1 MDIAEIKIS
10 EPIFLKDEDYLCKL
24 TQNDN
29 DILINVDITPSIL
42 NFIYGTSEYLVLNNN
57 DIKVMKQ
64 IYDKAVDL
72 VHENTEEWF
81 ENKLELADVKNA
93 FVPFIVPDI
102 ENNCLGVKC
111 GLNEDVEYNKDEKYD
126 SVTLKVAGVVLNSN
140 SFKINLVLDKLNK
153 VEEKEEQSELVEKV
167 QQEEEQKEE
176 QKEEQQEEQE
186 QEQELHTETQNELV
200 SETQKIE
207 EENIQEENQENVE
220 ENLVLPSDELDELTE
235 VDFTNDNLDKLEMS
249 IEKDNLFLYYDI
261 INDKIKENMYYSLEN
276 ILKKRNFKNNNFDIE
291 EILFDDETVNDEDD
305 YMNESDNEMTI

>member
-1 MDIAEIKIS
+1 MDIAEINIS
-10 EPIFLKDEDYLCKL
+10 EPVFLKDEDYLCKL
-24 TQNDN
+24 SQKDN
-29 DILINVDITPSIL
+29 DILLNVDVTPSIV
-42 NFIYGTSEYLVLNNN
+42 NFIHGTSEHLVLNNN
-57 DIKVMKQ
+57 DIKIMKQ

-111 GLNEDVEYNKDEKYD
+111 SLNEDVEYNKDEKYI
-126 SVTLKVAGVVLNSN
+126 SVTLKVVGVVLNSN

-153 VEEKEEQSELVEKV
+153 VEEKQEQTQLVEEV
-167 QQEEEQKEE
+167 HN
-176 QKEEQQEEQE
+176 
-186 QEQELHTETQNELV
+186 QEQELNSEPQNEVV
-200 SETQKIE
+200 SETQPVEE
-207 EENIQEENQENVE
+207 EENTQEQTQESVE
-220 ENLVLPSDELDELTE
+220 ENLVLATDNLDELTE
-235 VDFTNDNLDKLEMS
+235 VDFTNDNLDKLDMS

-305 YMNESDNEMTI
+305 YMDESDNEMMI

>member
-1 MDIAEIKIS
+1 MDIAEINIS
-10 EPIFLKDEDYLCKL
+10 EPVFLKDEDYLCKL
-24 TQNDN
+24 SQNDN
-29 DILINVDITPSIL
+29 DILLNVDVTPSIV
-42 NFIYGTSEYLVLNNN
+42 NFIHGTSEHLVLNNN
-57 DIKVMKQ
+57 DVKIMKQ

-111 GLNEDVEYNKDEKYD
+111 SLNEDVEYNKDEKYI
-126 SVTLKVAGVVLNSN
+126 SVTLKVVGVVLNSN

-153 VEEKEEQSELVEKV
+153 VEEKQEQTQLLEEDHN
-167 QQEEEQKEE
+167 
-176 QKEEQQEEQE
+176 QE
-186 QEQELHTETQNELV
+186 QESEPQNEVV
-200 SETQKIE
+200 SETQSVNE
-207 EENIQEENQENVE
+207 EENTQENVE
-220 ENLVLPSDELDELTE
+220 ENLVLETDNLDELTE

-305 YMNESDNEMTI
+305 YMDESDNELMI

>member
-1 MDIAEIKIS
+1 MDIADIKIS
-10 EPIFLKDEDYLCKL
+10 EPVFLKDEDYLCKL
-24 TQNDN
+24 SQNDN
-29 DILINVDITPSIL
+29 DILLNVDVTPSIV
-42 NFIYGTSEYLVLNNN
+42 NFIHGTSEHLVLNNN
-57 DIKVMKQ
+57 DVKIMKQ

-111 GLNEDVEYNKDEKYD
+111 SLNEDVEYNKDEKYI
-126 SVTLKVAGVVLNSN
+126 SVTLKVVGVVLNSN

-153 VEEKEEQSELVEKV
+153 VEEK
-167 QQEEEQKEE
+167 
-176 QKEEQQEEQE
+176 QE
-186 QEQELHTETQNELV
+186 QTQLLEEVHNQEPELHSEPQPQNEVV
-200 SETQKIE
+200 SETQSVDE
-207 EENIQEENQENVE
+207 EENAQEQTEENVE
-220 ENLVLPSDELDELTE
+220 ENLVLETDNLDELTE

-261 INDKIKENMYYSLEN
+261 INDKIKENMYYSLES

-305 YMNESDNEMTI
+305 YMDESDNEMMI